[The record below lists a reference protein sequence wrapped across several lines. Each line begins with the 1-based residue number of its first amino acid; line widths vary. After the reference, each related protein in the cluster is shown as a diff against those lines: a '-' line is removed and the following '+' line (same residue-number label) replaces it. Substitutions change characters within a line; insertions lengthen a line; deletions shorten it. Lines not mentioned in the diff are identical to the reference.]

1 MMNPHDTKPTIS
13 TKDLRLFLTIWAGI
27 FAIIA
32 PLPLLRAHEIRV
44 WALIACGTS
53 LALLAFPRVIAPI
66 YRLWI
71 VLGEGIGFVISRSIL
86 AILFF
91 GIFTPV
97 ALGFRL
103 VGRDVLRQKPD
114 KNAQSYFI
122 ERAQQP
128 HSMKN
133 QF

>member
-1 MMNPHDTKPTIS
+1 MQPT
-13 TKDLRLFLTIWAGI
+13 TKDLRTFLAIWAGI
-27 FAIIA
+27 FAILA
-32 PLPLLRAHEIRV
+32 LFPLLKDYANTPRV
-44 WALIACGTS
+44 WALIACGIS
-53 LALLAFPRVIAPI
+53 LALLAFPRVITPV

-97 ALGFRL
+97 ALVFRL
-103 VGRDVLRQKPD
+103 IGRDVLAQKPD
-114 KNAQSYFI
+114 KSAPSYFKV
-122 ERAQQP
+122 RAQQP
-128 HSMKN
+128 QSMKN

>member
-1 MMNPHDTKPTIS
+1 MKPTPT
-13 TKDLRLFLTIWAGI
+13 TKDLRTFLTIWAAI
-27 FAIIA
+27 FALIA
-32 PLPLLRAHEIRV
+32 LFPLLKDANTPRL
-44 WALIACGTS
+44 WALIACGIS

-71 VLGEGIGFVISRSIL
+71 VLGEGIGFVISRTIL

-97 ALGFRL
+97 ALFFRL
-103 VGRDVLRQKPD
+103 IGRDVLAQKPD
-114 KNAQSYFI
+114 KRAPSYFKA
-122 ERAQQP
+122 RAQQP
-128 HSMKN
+128 QSMKN

>member
-1 MMNPHDTKPTIS
+1 MQHT
-13 TKDLRLFLTIWAGI
+13 TKDLRTFLAIWAGI
-27 FAIIA
+27 FAILA
-32 PLPLLRAHEIRV
+32 LFPLLKDYTQAPRV

-53 LALLAFPRVIAPI
+53 LALLAFPHVITPV

-97 ALGFRL
+97 ALVFRL
-103 VGRDVLRQKPD
+103 IGRDVLAQKPN
-114 KNAQSYFI
+114 KSAPSYFKV
-122 ERAQQP
+122 RAQQP
-128 HSMKN
+128 QSMKN

>member
-1 MMNPHDTKPTIS
+1 MQPT
-13 TKDLRLFLTIWAGI
+13 TKDLRTFLAIWAGI
-27 FAIIA
+27 FAILA
-32 PLPLLRAHEIRV
+32 LFPLLKDYANTPRV
-44 WALIACGTS
+44 WALIACGIS

-86 AILFF
+86 TILFF

-97 ALGFRL
+97 ALVFRL
-103 VGRDVLRQKPD
+103 IGRDVLAQKPD
-114 KNAQSYFI
+114 KSAPSYFKV
-122 ERAQQP
+122 RAQQP
-128 HSMKN
+128 QSMKN